1 MLNFVAT
8 SDDTYEDIC
17 LVNKGSVRL
26 QKLNLIYGANASGKS
41 NVLIALSWLLRFI
54 IGKIDKEDGSYMM
67 LAPFLLDDKSREEPT
82 EMLSLI
88 HI

>member
-1 MLNFVAT
+1 M
-8 SDDTYEDIC
+8 
-17 LVNKGSVRL
+17 RL

-82 EMLSLI
+82 EMGLVFWVGDVKCEYSVSI
-88 HI
+88 